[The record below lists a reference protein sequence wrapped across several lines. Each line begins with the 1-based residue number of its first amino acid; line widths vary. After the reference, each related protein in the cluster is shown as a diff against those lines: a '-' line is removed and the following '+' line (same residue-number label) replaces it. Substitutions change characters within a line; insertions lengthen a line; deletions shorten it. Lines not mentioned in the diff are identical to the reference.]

1 MEILTIDLETKEMD
15 NAIIMASGMGTRMRP
30 LTETTPKPLI
40 KVHGVPMI
48 ETVIEGLKRRNIKNL
63 VVVIGYLGKQFY
75 ALKEKYP
82 EIEFV
87 ENPYY
92 ETINNISSIYVA
104 REYLRQGSTFI
115 CEADLCVSDKTIFD
129 KNLKHSCY
137 YGKMVK
143 GYSDDWVFD
152 QDENGRIT
160 RVGKF
165 GTDCYNMCGISWF
178 SEKDSNT
185 LADCME
191 AEWGM
196 KGYENMF
203 WDEVVDHNLDKLNLT
218 VSPVEANQIVE
229 IDTVEELEAVNAAD

>member
-1 MEILTIDLETKEMD
+1 MEILIIDMETTEMD

-104 REYLRQGSTFI
+104 RKYLRQGSTFI

-137 YGKMVK
+137 SGKMVK

-160 RVGKF
+160 RRQVRYRLLQHVWYLVVLRKGF
-165 GTDCYNMCGISWF
+165 QYTCRLHGSRMGNEGIR
-178 SEKDSNT
+178 KHV
-185 LADCME
+185 L
-191 AEWGM
+191 G
-196 KGYENMF
+196 
-203 WDEVVDHNLDKLNLT
+203 
-218 VSPVEANQIVE
+218 
-229 IDTVEELEAVNAAD
+229 